1 MLAHRI
7 GALLAAAAMAAE
19 GACATQTPPQP
30 PPAPPPDA
38 SQKLVDDLTQWLHLD
53 TPQQEKTRQ
62 LAREMQKRNEK
73 IQQRWQETHR
83 ARPEELAASSGQF
96 QKDFF
101 EILTPEQKQI
111 YRDTALKVMMK
122 GRTAPKS
129 PS

>member
-73 IQQRWQETHR
+73 IQQRNRRDQTGYRKKTDPVLQPIQPRHR
-83 ARPEELAASSGQF
+83 
-96 QKDFF
+96 
-101 EILTPEQKQI
+101 EIKMTDDK
-111 YRDTALKVMMK
+111 
-122 GRTAPKS
+122 
-129 PS
+129 